1 MSIKCL
7 IVFYTFGETYLLD
20 LVSFLYIFQNIEVKK
35 NLTLVAKVVGKPEPE
50 VAWFVNSTEI
60 KPTFKIKQT
69 KEKEVATLTITGVTM
84 NMTGEYTIVATN
96 SVGTTS
102 HSAKITVCGEY

>member
-1 MSIKCL
+1 MLPLKCQ
-7 IVFYTFGETYLLD
+7 VCF
-20 LVSFLYIFQNIEVKK
+20 SFFICWNPFVELNFFPMFQNIEVKK
-35 NLTLVAKVVGKPEPE
+35 NLTLVARVVGKPEPE
-50 VAWFVNSTEI
+50 VAWFMKSTEI

-69 KEKEVATLTITGVTM
+69 KDKEVATLTITGVTM

-102 HSAKITVCGEY
+102 HSAKITVCGQ